1 MSWAELFSGSSA
13 GKSGKMA
20 IAKGGKTRRNIFGF
34 FAGLAV
40 ARSNGKSIHYEIIVI
55 NHLQQTS
62 VHQYPNIHHSLTQ

>member
-1 MSWAELFSGSSA
+1 V
-13 GKSGKMA
+13 
-20 IAKGGKTRRNIFGF
+20 AKWRLPRVAKLGETFFGF

-55 NHLQQTS
+55 KHLQQTS